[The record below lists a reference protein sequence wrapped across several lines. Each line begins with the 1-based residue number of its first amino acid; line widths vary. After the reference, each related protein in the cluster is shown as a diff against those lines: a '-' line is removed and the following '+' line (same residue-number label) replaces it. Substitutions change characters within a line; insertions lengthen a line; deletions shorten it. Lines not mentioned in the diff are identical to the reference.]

1 MSNHMSFTV
10 PGPVVGKA
18 RPRLGRGGRV
28 YTPAATVAAEER
40 VREAW
45 QLYGSKTVDG
55 ALSLSMVVVIARPAS
70 HLLKR
75 GDLSAAGRRMPH
87 PTKKPD
93 LDNVLKLV
101 ADALNGC
108 AYRDDAQIVAAD
120 VVRRWATAGE
130 PEHINITI
138 KERA

>member
-1 MSNHMSFTV
+1 MSNRMSFTV

-28 YTPAATVAAEER
+28 YTPAPTVAAEQR
-40 VREAW
+40 VRESW

-55 ALSLSMVVVIARPAS
+55 ALSLSMTVVIARPAS

-75 GDLSAAGRRMPH
+75 GGLSAAGRRLPH

-101 ADALNGC
+101 ADALNGH
-108 AYRDDAQIVAAD
+108 AYHDDAQIVAAD
-120 VVRRWATAGE
+120 VVRRWAIPGE
-130 PEHINITI
+130 PEHINIMI
-138 KERA
+138 KEYA